1 MYGILKNGI
10 LSYAPK
16 NYKTKDGYILN
27 FNSDISLM
35 KKYGFKEVINIP
47 PVVNS
52 ETHYYSLKGYEE
64 LETSIKLIYEVKEF
78 TKENTLDEEVERI
91 DKELQV
97 TQSAVDFILFN
108 TGIGLNEYKI
118 KMPYNGIE
126 NNKKGGGSMVAYLAM
141 RIIKG
146 VITYDEVIRSY
157 GQFKADIDSI
167 LKLEGHGDLIT
178 K

>member
-1 MYGILKNGI
+1 MYGILKNGV

-16 NYKTKDGYILN
+16 NYKIKDGYILN
-27 FNSDISLM
+27 FNNDISLI

-47 PVVNS
+47 PVINQ

-64 LETSIKLIYEVKEF
+64 TEECINVLYEVKEIV
-78 TKENTLDEEVERI
+78 KETTLDEDIKRI

-108 TGIGLNEYKI
+108 GGVGLNEYKI

-126 NNKKGGGSMVAYLAM
+126 NNKKGGGSMGAYLAM